1 MHSHL
6 TRIAPFALFTTVLFA
21 SSFAEAQRLSFTPEE
36 MKNALKTA
44 RPEEDG
50 FIDDVVDRVNNADRP
65 SNERLPASMVE
76 STFQW
81 ARSKNTRHRFQY
93 FRRALIIRAARIGVR
108 L

>member
-6 TRIAPFALFTTVLFA
+6 TRIVPFALFATVVFV
-21 SSFAEAQRLSFTPEE
+21 SSFAEARRLSFTADE
-36 MKNALKTA
+36 MKSALKTV
-44 RPEEDG
+44 RLEEDG

-65 SNERLPASMVE
+65 LNERLPASVVE

-93 FRRALIIRAARIGVR
+93 FRRAMIIRAAQIGVR

>member
-1 MHSHL
+1 MSPKPYHL
-6 TRIAPFALFTTVLFA
+6 APLFLFA
-21 SSFAEAQRLSFTPEE
+21 AICLIPEPADAKQMSLTAEEI
-36 MKNALKTA
+36 KNGLQTA

-50 FIDDVVDRVNNADRP
+50 FVDDVVDRVNNASRP
-65 SNERLPASMVE
+65 ANQRLPASMVE